1 TSDAAATGSAVTQP
15 SVSEATTRSEGP
27 LLGRRRSAP
36 SVGPRAPG
44 PLTPQ
49 AAASALGGSQ
59 ASTTGA
65 GHELDVL
72 GSTAA
77 ATTPTPA
84 DAATNAGQPSGQLQ
98 LAAAHE
104 AADTRERLQERL
116 GELPP
121 PAAGNYRDSA
131 NQAHQALID
140 HAPNARSGI
149 SAVAKEMLTIGIAG
163 TG

>member
-1 TSDAAATGSAVTQP
+1 MDRMHTTIRTTSVATPQPTSDAAATGSAVTQP
-15 SVSEATTRSEGP
+15 NVSEATTRSEGP

-77 ATTPTPA
+77 ATTPTR
-84 DAATNAGQPSGQLQ
+84 G
-98 LAAAHE
+98 
-104 AADTRERLQERL
+104 R
-116 GELPP
+116 
-121 PAAGNYRDSA
+121 
-131 NQAHQALID
+131 
-140 HAPNARSGI
+140 
-149 SAVAKEMLTIGIAG
+149 
-163 TG
+163 